1 MNLITN
7 HLSGEAVE
15 KETISLKVDRRKL
28 AKRRWRGIADDG
40 EEFGFDLQHPLTNG
54 TPFHETEKARY
65 QIEQTAENVLRI
77 PFADQKQAAYY
88 GWMVGNLHFSA
99 DFEDTA
105 VIAEED
111 PAVRQM
117 LERNHIQYQEAT
129 SVFEP
134 VIVSH
139 GHSH

>member
-1 MNLITN
+1 MNLITS
-7 HLSGEAVE
+7 HLSREATE
-15 KETISLKVDRRKL
+15 KEIVSLKVERRKL
-28 AKRRWRGIADDG
+28 AKRRWRAIADDG
-40 EEFGFDLQHPLTNG
+40 EEFGFDLSHPLKNG
-54 TPFHETEKARY
+54 TPFHETETNRY
-65 QIEQTAENVLRI
+65 HIEQTAESVLRI

-99 DFEDTA
+99 DFEDNA
-105 VIAEED
+105 VIAEDD

-117 LERNHIQYQEAT
+117 LERNHIQYQETT

>member
-7 HLSGEAVE
+7 HLSPS
-15 KETISLKVDRRKL
+15 ETDKTIVALKIDRRKL

-40 EEFGFDLQHPLTNG
+40 EEFGFDLPHPLKNG
-54 TPFHETEKARY
+54 TPFHETGDTRY
-65 QIEQTAENVLRI
+65 QIEQSPEAALLI
-77 PFADQKQAAYY
+77 PFNDPKQAAYY

-99 DFEDTA
+99 DFTPDA
-105 VIAEED
+105 VIAEND

-117 LERNHIQYQEAT
+117 LERNGIDYEET
-129 SVFEP
+129 TRVFEP

-139 GHSH
+139 GHQH

>member
-7 HLSGEAVE
+7 HLSREVSE
-15 KETISLKVDRRKL
+15 KQTVSLKVERRKL
-28 AKRRWRGIADDG
+28 AKRRWRGTADDG
-40 EEFGFDLQHPLTNG
+40 EEFGFDLPHPLKNG

-65 QIEQTAENVLRI
+65 QIELTSENVLRI
-77 PFADQKQAAYY
+77 PFVDQKQAAYY

-99 DFEDTA
+99 DFEDNA
-105 VIAEED
+105 VIAEDD

-117 LERNHIQYQEAT
+117 LERNHIQYEETTA
-129 SVFEP
+129 VFEP